1 MNEPDIS
8 EALTPTSRFVL
19 ETTEGEPLND
29 EQMIDEN
36 EKGQE
41 NNTPIN
47 TEQDSYM
54 PTNAEG
60 RKSCL
65 IELKK
70 SRTIIF
76 RSTKKWI

>member
-8 EALTPTSRFVL
+8 EALTPTSRFVH

-41 NNTPIN
+41 NNTPIT

-54 PTNAEG
+54 PTNAE

-70 SRTIIF
+70 SGTIIF